1 MHKKLLF
8 FIIIILFNR
17 NNLYGKEQ
25 IFLQNN
31 QIILIKSDFGQLKK
45 WTAEDYSYA
54 LYSFLVSCEKFQSL
68 PQDNNLMPQ
77 INKNIK
83 VKDILKICAKAKKI
97 KNANNNIIQ
106 VFFENYF
113 IPYLV
118 YDNLKKTEFGTFTG
132 YYLPEINISFK
143 QNSKFQYP
151 LYSKPNNLNYTR
163 GQIDAGILKYQNLEL
178 LYTDDLVELFFL
190 QIQGSGYGRIEG
202 SDELISIGFNG
213 KNNYEYTSLGSYLI
227 KQKLLPPAESNA
239 IGIKNFLKTQNTNTL
254 KNLMQ
259 NNKSYVFFK
268 IIEDDTIIGSHG
280 VSLNSL
286 VSLAVDTS
294 ILPLG
299 FPIWLETEITTRSKE
314 NIEFKKLMISQDT
327 GSAIKGA
334 VRGDIFFGSG
344 SEAEEYASFQAGRGR
359 YFILIPKEIAKALK

>member
-1 MHKKLLF
+1 MHKKLLLT
-8 FIIIILFNR
+8 IIILFTTNFA
-17 NNLYGKEQ
+17 YTKEK
-25 IFLQNN
+25 IFIQNN
-31 QIILIKSDFGQLKK
+31 QVVLTKSHFGQLKK
-45 WTAEDYSYA
+45 WMAEDYRYA
-54 LYSFLVSCEKFQSL
+54 LYSFLISCEKFKKL
-68 PQDNNLMPQ
+68 PANNNLMPQ
-77 INKNIK
+77 INQNIK
-83 VKDILKICAKAKKI
+83 VKDILKICVKANKI
-97 KNANNNIIQ
+97 KNANNSIIQ
-106 VFFENYF
+106 IFFENYF

-132 YYLPEINISFK
+132 YYLPEINVSFE
-143 QNSKFQYP
+143 QNNRFKYP
-151 LYSKPNNLNYTR
+151 IYNKPNNLNYTR
-163 GQIDAGILKYQNLEL
+163 GQIDGGILKNQNLEL

-190 QIQGSGYGRIEG
+190 QIQGSGYGKLNG
-202 SDELISIGFNG
+202 SEELISIGFNG

-227 KQKLLPPAESNA
+227 KQKLLPPSESSA
-239 IGIKNFLKTQNTNTL
+239 IGIKKFLKTQNTNTI
-254 KNLMQ
+254 KSLMQ

-268 IIEDDTIIGSHG
+268 IIENNTIIGSHG

-344 SEAEEYASFQAGRGR
+344 GEAEEYASFQAGKGR
-359 YFILIPKEIAKALK
+359 YFILIPKEIAKTLK